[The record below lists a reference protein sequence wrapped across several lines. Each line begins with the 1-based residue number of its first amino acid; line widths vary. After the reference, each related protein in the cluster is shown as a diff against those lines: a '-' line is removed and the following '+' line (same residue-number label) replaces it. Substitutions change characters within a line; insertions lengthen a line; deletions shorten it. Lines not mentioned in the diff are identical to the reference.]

1 MAPTNGS
8 AAMSSISLRI
18 DLEADGRI
26 GPGKVEL
33 LEQIASH
40 GSISAGA
47 RQMSMSY
54 KQAWTLV
61 EDMNRIFR
69 RPVVAAKKGGVR
81 GGGAELTPVGLAIV
95 ARYRAIERAAEA
107 AAAPHIAAL
116 RHEIEN
122 G

>member
-1 MAPTNGS
+1 MPS
-8 AAMSSISLRI
+8 LSLRI

-33 LEQIASH
+33 LEHIAAH

-47 RQMSMSY
+47 RRMGMSY
-54 KQAWTLV
+54 KHAWLLV
-61 EDMNRIFR
+61 EDMNRLFGK
-69 RPVVAAKKGGVR
+69 PVVTARKGGQR
-81 GGGAELTPVGLAIV
+81 GGGSELTPGGLSIV
-95 ARYRAIERAAEA
+95 ARYRAIERAAEL

-116 RHEIEN
+116 RKEIEA

>member
-1 MAPTNGS
+1 MP
-8 AAMSSISLRI
+8 SISLRI

-33 LEQIASH
+33 LEQIAAH

-47 RQMSMSY
+47 REMGMSY
-54 KQAWTLV
+54 RHAWVLV
-61 EDMNRIFR
+61 EEMNKLFR
-69 RPVVAAKKGGVR
+69 KPVVAAKKGGAR
-81 GGGAELTPVGLAIV
+81 GGGAELTTVGLAIV

-107 AAAPHIAAL
+107 AAAPHVAAL
-116 RHEIEN
+116 RDEIDA

>member
-1 MAPTNGS
+1 MP
-8 AAMSSISLRI
+8 SISLRI

-33 LEQIASH
+33 LEQIATH

-47 RQMSMSY
+47 RQMMMSY
-54 KQAWTLV
+54 KQAWLLV
-61 EDMNRIFR
+61 EDMNRLFR
-69 RPVVAAKKGGVR
+69 KPVVAARKGGQR

-95 ARYRAIERAAEA
+95 TRYRAIERAAEA

-116 RHEIEN
+116 RREIDSAAAAPGES